1 MTKHLP
7 LLGHRMTRIF
17 PILLFLG
24 LAFAQDDSG
33 LDIIEMKTGFIYK
46 GKITDATPSRVTIIP
61 QYESTS
67 LTIFRKEIEKI
78 TTPVSREEVQIEN
91 SDIIYLSKQKPPL
104 FSSGS
109 HLQRASTC
117 LLLNPVLTS
126 LAYFYMNN
134 LEIEDSFK
142 ILMTI
147 QAISGIIT
155 TYAILQIGEAG
166 DDLKKAS
173 VKLVEQEKELKRISK
188 ELEMKKNG

>member
-1 MTKHLP
+1 MTKHLS
-7 LLGHRMTRIF
+7 L
-17 PILLFLG
+17 LLFIG
-24 LAFAQDDSG
+24 LAWGQDDSG
-33 LDIIEMKTGFIYK
+33 LDVIEMKTGFIYK
-46 GKITDATPSRVTIIP
+46 GKITNASPSKVTILP

-67 LTIFRKEIEKI
+67 LTISRKEIEKI
-78 TTPVSREEVQIEN
+78 TTPVSRGEVEIEN

-142 ILMTI
+142 TLMTI

-166 DDLKKAS
+166 DGLKKAS
-173 VKLVEQEKELKRISK
+173 LKLAQQEKELKRISK
-188 ELEMKKNG
+188 ELERKKND